1 MLLDDEVCPSRR
13 AVANLKSTIKMAT
26 GVELVAAAG
35 RGERREVASLL
46 RRGASVEDRDESG
59 RTALMAAAEEGHA
72 DTVNALAGTY
82 SANVEAADEKGWTAL
97 MLAAFHGHTD
107 TVNALAGTHNANVE
121 APTELGMTALM
132 LAADRGHTDTVN
144 ALRRHGATSDDDEAP
159 SARV

>member
-97 MLAAFHGHTD
+97 MAAALEGHTA
-107 TVNALAGTHNANVE
+107 TVNALAGTHNADVE
-121 APTELGMTALM
+121 AVDEEGWTALM
-132 LAADRGHTDTVN
+132 FAAQYGHMDIVN
-144 ALRRHGATSDDDEAP
+144 ALRQYGASEH
-159 SARV
+159 

>member
-59 RTALMAAAEEGHA
+59 RTALMAAAEEGH
-72 DTVNALAGTY
+72 
-82 SANVEAADEKGWTAL
+82 
-97 MLAAFHGHTD
+97 TD
-107 TVNALAGTHNANVE
+107 I
-121 APTELGMTALM
+121 
-132 LAADRGHTDTVN
+132 VN
-144 ALRRHGATSDDDEAP
+144 ALRQYGASEH
-159 SARV
+159 